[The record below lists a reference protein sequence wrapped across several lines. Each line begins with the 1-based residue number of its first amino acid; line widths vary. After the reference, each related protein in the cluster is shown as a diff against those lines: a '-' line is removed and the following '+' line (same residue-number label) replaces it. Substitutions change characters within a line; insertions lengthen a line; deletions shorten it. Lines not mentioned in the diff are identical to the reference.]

1 MIVDLNF
8 YSSFKNYKIALPIY
22 VTENLHLICHV
33 QKCSGNFE
41 ISEGG
46 LVVVTGK
53 VRVPENDD
61 PKDID
66 MTWRPQ
72 FDDSD
77 DHDIE
82 LNSDDIYQELTLRG
96 YGYSGLH
103 KQLLSCNSSGE

>member
-1 MIVDLNF
+1 M
-8 YSSFKNYKIALPIY
+8 
-22 VTENLHLICHV
+22 
-33 QKCSGNFE
+33 QKGSGNFE

-53 VRVPENDD
+53 VRVPDSDD
-61 PKDID
+61 YKELD
-66 MTWRPQ
+66 MIWRPQ
-72 FDDSD
+72 FDDT

-103 KQLLSCNSSGE
+103 KQLLSCNVSGK